1 MNKHLASIAKRFV
14 AAVLVIAAVVGVSAL
29 TIHEPTQNQNSVARS
44 LKSIQTD
51 KATLF
56 YAKAVPN
63 MGWFVEQVLAST
75 GESKAATENL
85 KSIVAAL

>member
-1 MNKHLASIAKRFV
+1 MNKHLASIVKRLV
-14 AAVLVIAAVVGVSAL
+14 AAVLVIGAVVGVSAL
-29 TIHEPTQNQNSVARS
+29 SIHAPTQNQNA
-44 LKSIQTD
+44 LALNSIQTN

-85 KSIVAAL
+85 KSVAAAL